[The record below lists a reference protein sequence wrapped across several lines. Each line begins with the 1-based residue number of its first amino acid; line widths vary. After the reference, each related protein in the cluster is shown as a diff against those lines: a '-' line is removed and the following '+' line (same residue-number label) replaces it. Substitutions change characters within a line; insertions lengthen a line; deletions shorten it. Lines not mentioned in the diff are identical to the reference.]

1 MRTESKERTMR
12 LSTAAIG
19 MAAAFA
25 TGVFAGTLL
34 PGAFPPKAPA
44 TAQQAAQNAGGA
56 AVSAEHAAHIRQI
69 EKQAAER
76 PRDAAVWKH
85 LGDAYFDADLPGRAI
100 TAYEK
105 SLALAP
111 GDADVLTDLGVM
123 YRAEKNFDK
132 ALDCFRRAQALN
144 AGHVNALFNE
154 GVVLCFDLDRK
165 DEARQVWLRLLTMKP
180 DAKLPDGRP
189 LTKLLEE
196 LR

>member
-1 MRTESKERTMR
+1 MEEY
-12 LSTAAIG
+12 LAALEQ
-19 MAAAFA
+19 AFSDYR
-25 TGVFAGTLL
+25 
-34 PGAFPPKAPA
+34 
-44 TAQQAAQNAGGA
+44 QAIA
-56 AVSAEHAAHIRQI
+56 
-69 EKQAAER
+69 
-76 PRDAAVWKH
+76 
-85 LGDAYFDADLPGRAI
+85 
-100 TAYEK
+100 AYEK